1 MFLTREEVQ
10 ELTSKKRL
18 SSQVAVLNS
27 LGIVYKLRPDG
38 SPVVLKAHVEQLF
51 GGQVAQQSP
60 KITWEPDW
68 DALAAQQKERAA
80 QRKTR
85 QEANREKINAARKN
99 RGLDPLP

>member
-38 SPVVLKAHVEQLF
+38 SPVVLKAHIEQLF

-68 DALAAQQKERAA
+68 DALAAQEKQRAA
-80 QRKTR
+80 QRRAR
-85 QEANREKINAARKN
+85 QEAKSERVNASRKGG
-99 RGLDPLP
+99 GLDPLG